1 MLFYVDVTSII
12 THRKKVFFQAL
23 SGCVCVWG
31 GFSGSVQ
38 CTILFSASLLV
49 ESPPPRSVMVPV
61 PGTSHNEAANMGFIL
76 VQEEASDPPPG
87 AFLGASTGTARSK

>member
-1 MLFYVDVTSII
+1 MWGGSLDQYNVLFY
-12 THRKKVFFQAL
+12 
-23 SGCVCVWG
+23 
-31 GFSGSVQ
+31 
-38 CTILFSASLLV
+38 SLLLCWW
-49 ESPPPRSVMVPV
+49 SPPPPRSVMVPG

>member
-1 MLFYVDVTSII
+1 M
-12 THRKKVFFQAL
+12 
-23 SGCVCVWG
+23 CVCG
-31 GFSGSVQ
+31 GVLWISTMYYF
-38 CTILFSASLLV
+38 ILCFSAGGV
-49 ESPPPRSVMVPV
+49 PPPPRSVMVPG